1 MKEWLIKLISSHL
14 TTVVLL
20 PCFLLA
26 GVIFYDVSI
35 SLKKMSDATQVEA
48 NALLVHKVL
57 NLVHETQKERGSS
70 AGYLGSKGKSFKQ
83 ELSNQHNNTDS
94 KLNELRIKIE
104 EYGPSS
110 SIENHLNQFVTKFS
124 DIQSIRNSVTN
135 LSIPTPEAIKFYT
148 DINKDGLSMVIEA
161 GRLTKDALI
170 AKELFSIYSFS
181 SAKEASGIERA
192 ILSNVLASDSFT
204 LELRNLHIKLLTEQD
219 VYIHEAL
226 DASPPLMHDI
236 FEQALETPEFILVN
250 RYRESVKNKNNGFGV
265 SSTEWFQAAT
275 QRINKLKEAEES
287 ALVLVDK
294 TAKITRQE
302 STTLMV
308 VESLI
313 LFIGLAISLAL
324 FISLR
329 VRLQQSGNILKGI
342 NIAVKERNLTYK
354 IEVVTFD
361 ELGKA
366 AVNINTLTKQFD
378 GDLGEFHNLSNHISH
393 ATHETAA
400 AINQSQN
407 NLIRQEKGI
416 QTIASA
422 AEQMNANILHIAE
435 SMKDNAHAAKL
446 VSEQSI
452 KGQKVVR
459 EAAVVIQNAS
469 DDMEKSA
476 ISVSKLNER
485 VSNISSMVDMIQSI
499 AEQTNLLALNAAIE
513 AARAGEQ
520 GRGFAV
526 VADEVRNL
534 AQRTQQS
541 TLQISS
547 LVTELQQSSTEASQV
562 IMHGKE
568 NATLAASKAAE
579 IQVSLGSIVDLANQ
593 VEKVTESVSENTR
606 QQSNAIDE
614 VTHNINDI
622 FNTATENVSGA
633 ENISISASKVAASA
647 TEMDRLIARYTISKN
662 TK

>member
-1 MKEWLIKLISSHL
+1 MKKWLIKYISSHL
-14 TTVVLL
+14 TAVVLL

-26 GVIFYDVSI
+26 GVIFYDVST

-48 NALLVHKVL
+48 NAFLVHKVL

-70 AGYLGSKGKSFKQ
+70 AGYLGSKGQLFKQ
-83 ELSNQHNNTDS
+83 ELSNQHKSTDN
-94 KLNELRIKIE
+94 KLNELRQKIK

-110 SIENHLNQFVTKFS
+110 TIEKHINQFVTSFR
-124 DIQSIRNSVTN
+124 DIQSMRNSVTN
-135 LSIPTPEAIKFYT
+135 LSISTPEAIKFYT

-161 GRLTKDALI
+161 GRLTRDALI

-192 ILSNVLASDSFT
+192 VLSNVLASDNFT
-204 LELRNLHIKLLTEQD
+204 VDLRYLHIKLLTEQD

-226 DASPPLMHDI
+226 DASPPEMHNI
-236 FEQALETPEFILVN
+236 FEQALKASEFKLVN
-250 RYRESVKNKNNGFGV
+250 KYRDSVKGKNSGFDI

-275 QRINKLKEAEES
+275 QRIDKLKQAEES

-294 TAKITRQE
+294 TAKVTRQDAI
-302 STTLMV
+302 TLLV

-313 LFIGLAISLAL
+313 LIIGLTITLAL

-329 VRLQQSGNILKGI
+329 VRHQQSDKIVNGI
-342 NIAVKERNLTYK
+342 NIAVKERNLTDQ

-366 AVNINTLTKQFD
+366 AAKINILTKQFD
-378 GDLGEFHNLSNHISH
+378 DDLVEFHNLSNLISN

-407 NLIRQEKGI
+407 NLIEQEKGI

-422 AEQMNANILHIAE
+422 AEQMNVNIQHIAE
-435 SMKDNAHAAKL
+435 SMNDNAHAAKL

-452 KGQKVVR
+452 KGQEVVR
-459 EAAVVIQNAS
+459 EAVVVIQNAS

-476 ISVSKLNER
+476 ISVNTLNER
-485 VSNISSMVDMIQSI
+485 VGNISGMVDMIQSI

-568 NATLAASKAAE
+568 NAILAASKAEE
-579 IQVSLGSIVDLANQ
+579 IQASLGSIVDLADQ
-593 VEKVTESVSENTR
+593 VEKVTEIVSENTR

-614 VTHNINDI
+614 VSHNITDI
-622 FNTATENVSGA
+622 FNTATENVGGA
-633 ENISISASKVAASA
+633 EQISISASNIATSA
-647 TEMDRLIARYTISKN
+647 TEMNRLIARYTISQ
-662 TK
+662 

>member
-1 MKEWLIKLISSHL
+1 MKKWLIKYISSHL
-14 TTVVLL
+14 TAVVLL

-26 GVIFYDVSI
+26 GVIFYDVSTA
-35 SLKKMSDATQVEA
+35 LKKMSDATQVEA
-48 NALLVHKVL
+48 NAFLVHKVL
-57 NLVHETQKERGSS
+57 NLVHETQKERGIS
-70 AGYLGSKGKSFKQ
+70 AGYIGSKGQLFKQ
-83 ELSNQHNNTDS
+83 DLSNQHKSSDN
-94 KLNELRIKIE
+94 KLNELRKTIK
-104 EYGPSS
+104 EYGASS
-110 SIENHLNQFVTKFS
+110 SIEKHINQFVTSFS
-124 DIQSIRNSVTN
+124 DIQSIRSSVTS
-135 LSIPTPEAIKFYT
+135 LSIPTAEAIKFYS

-161 GRLTKDALI
+161 GRLTRDALI
-170 AKELFSIYSFS
+170 SKELFSIYSFS
-181 SAKEASGIERA
+181 STKEASGIERA
-192 ILSNVLASDSFT
+192 VLSNVLASDNFT
-204 LELRNLHIKLLTEQD
+204 LDLRNLHIRLLTEQD

-226 DASPPLMHDI
+226 DASPPEMHNI
-236 FEQALETPEFILVN
+236 FEQALKAPEFKLVN
-250 RYRESVKNKNNGFGV
+250 KYRDRVKDKNSGFNI

-294 TAKITRQE
+294 TAKITREE
-302 STTLMV
+302 SITLLV

-313 LFIGLAISLAL
+313 LIAGLTITLAL

-329 VRLQQSGNILKGI
+329 VRHQQSDKIVKGI
-342 NIAVKERNLTYK
+342 NIAVKERNLTDQ

-366 AVNINTLTKQFD
+366 ATNINILTLQFD
-378 GDLGEFHNLSNHISH
+378 EDLVEFHHLSNHISH

-407 NLIRQEKGI
+407 NLIEQEKGI

-422 AEQMNANILHIAE
+422 TEKMNVNIQHIAE
-435 SMKDNAHAAKL
+435 SMNDNAHAAKL

-452 KGQKVVR
+452 KGQEVVR
-459 EAAVVIQNAS
+459 EAVVVIKTAS

-476 ISVSKLNER
+476 TSVNTLNER
-485 VSNISSMVDMIQSI
+485 VGNISGMVDMIQSI

-568 NATLAASKAAE
+568 NATLAASKAEE

-606 QQSNAIDE
+606 QQSNAIDD
-614 VTHNINDI
+614 VSRNITDI
-622 FNTATENVSGA
+622 FNTATENVAGA
-633 ENISISASKVAASA
+633 EQISISASKIATSA
-647 TEMDRLIARYTISKN
+647 TEMDRLIARYTISQ
-662 TK
+662 

>member
-1 MKEWLIKLISSHL
+1 M
-14 TTVVLL
+14 
-20 PCFLLA
+20 
-26 GVIFYDVSI
+26 D
-35 SLKKMSDATQVEA
+35 
-48 NALLVHKVL
+48 
-57 NLVHETQKERGSS
+57 
-70 AGYLGSKGKSFKQ
+70 
-83 ELSNQHNNTDS
+83 
-94 KLNELRIKIE
+94 KI
-104 EYGPSS
+104 
-110 SIENHLNQFVTKFS
+110 
-124 DIQSIRNSVTN
+124 
-135 LSIPTPEAIKFYT
+135 
-148 DINKDGLSMVIEA
+148 
-161 GRLTKDALI
+161 
-170 AKELFSIYSFS
+170 
-181 SAKEASGIERA
+181 
-192 ILSNVLASDSFT
+192 
-204 LELRNLHIKLLTEQD
+204 
-219 VYIHEAL
+219 
-226 DASPPLMHDI
+226 
-236 FEQALETPEFILVN
+236 
-250 RYRESVKNKNNGFGV
+250 
-265 SSTEWFQAAT
+265 
-275 QRINKLKEAEES
+275 
-287 ALVLVDK
+287 
-294 TAKITRQE
+294 AKITRQE

>member
-1 MKEWLIKLISSHL
+1 MKKWLIKYISSHL
-14 TTVVLL
+14 TAVVLL

-48 NALLVHKVL
+48 NAFLVHKVL

-70 AGYLGSKGKSFKQ
+70 AAYLGSKGQLFKQ
-83 ELSNQHNNTDS
+83 DLSNQHNITDN
-94 KLNELRIKIE
+94 KLNELRKEIK
-104 EYGPSS
+104 EYGASS
-110 SIENHLNQFVTKFS
+110 SIEKHINQFVIAFTN
-124 DIQSIRNSVTN
+124 IQSIRSSVTN
-135 LSIPTPEAIKFYT
+135 LSISTTDAIKFYT
-148 DINKDGLSMVIEA
+148 DVNKDGLSMVIEA
-161 GRLTKDALI
+161 GRLTRDALI

-192 ILSNVLASDSFT
+192 VLANVLASDNFT
-204 LELRNLHIKLLTEQD
+204 FESKGLHIKLLTEQD

-226 DASPPLMHDI
+226 DASPPQMHDI
-236 FEQALETPEFILVN
+236 FEEALKSPEFILVN
-250 RYRESVKNKNNGFGV
+250 RYRENVKNKNNDFGI

-287 ALVLVDK
+287 ALVLVDE
-294 TAKITRQE
+294 TAKVARQE
-302 STTLMV
+302 SMTLLV

-313 LFIGLAISLAL
+313 LIVGLTITLAL

-329 VRLQQSGNILKGI
+329 VRHQQSDKIVKGI
-342 NIAVKERNLTYK
+342 NIAVKERNLTDK

-366 AVNINTLTKQFD
+366 AANINKLTLQFD
-378 GDLGEFHNLSNHISH
+378 DDLVEFHHLSNHISH
-393 ATHETAA
+393 ATHETTE

-407 NLIRQEKGI
+407 NLIEQEKGI

-422 AEQMNANILHIAE
+422 AEQMNINIQRIAE
-435 SMKDNAHAAKL
+435 SMNDNAHAAKL

-452 KGQKVVR
+452 QGQEVVR
-459 EAAVVIQNAS
+459 EAVIVIKTAS

-476 ISVSKLNER
+476 SSVNTLNER
-485 VSNISSMVDMIQSI
+485 VGNISGMVDMIQSI

-568 NATLAASKAAE
+568 NATLAASKAEE
-579 IQVSLGSIVDLANQ
+579 IQASLGSIVDLANQ

-606 QQSNAIDE
+606 QQSNAIDD
-614 VTHNINDI
+614 VNHNIIDI
-622 FNTATENVSGA
+622 FKKATENVAGA
-633 ENISISASKVAASA
+633 EQISISASKIATSA
-647 TEMDRLIARYTISKN
+647 TEMDRLIARYTISQGK
-662 TK
+662 K